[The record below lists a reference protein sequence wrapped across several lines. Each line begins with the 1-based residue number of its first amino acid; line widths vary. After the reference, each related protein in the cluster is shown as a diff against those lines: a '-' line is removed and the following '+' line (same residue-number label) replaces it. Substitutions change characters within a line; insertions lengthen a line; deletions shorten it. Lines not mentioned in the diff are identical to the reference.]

1 MFKNI
6 KTAEDLQAEELAA
19 EQARKVAEAKAY
31 LAKTDWIISKV
42 GEAAMLGEG
51 AEALKT
57 KYAVEIAA
65 REEARVLINLH
76 E

>member
-6 KTAEDLQAEELAA
+6 KTAEQLAA
-19 EQARKVAEAKAY
+19 EQLVSAQAQKVTEAKAY
-31 LAKTDWIISKV
+31 LANTDWIISKV

-51 AEALKT
+51 AEVLKT

-65 REEARVLINLH
+65 REEARALINLH